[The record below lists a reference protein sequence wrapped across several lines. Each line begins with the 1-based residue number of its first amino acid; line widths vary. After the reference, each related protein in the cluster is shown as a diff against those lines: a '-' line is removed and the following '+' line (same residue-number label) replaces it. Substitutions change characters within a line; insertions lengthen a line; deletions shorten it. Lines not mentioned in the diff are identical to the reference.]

1 MAVKIVRHT
10 VISGIRIFCGSRP
23 HAENYWKSLQT
34 IPSAI
39 SRILMHNEQYDVK
52 KKASKEKEREMRL
65 DGEVESMS
73 WSKRQQK
80 LRKTQRQWI
89 FGVHKPAVEL
99 SKSRNI
105 DVWRTTKF
113 RIALMQCA
121 AGQKLAVCSHN
132 FASRN
137 TIAKRYQTIS
147 VKSLTF
153 PISLVSL
160 SSITVG
166 IGSSPFRC
174 RVFPWF

>member
-34 IPSAI
+34 ISSAI
-39 SRILMHNEQYDVK
+39 SRMLMHNEQYDVK
-52 KKASKEKEREMRL
+52 RKASKESKREMRL
-65 DGEVESMS
+65 DGAESMS
-73 WSKRQQK
+73 WSKRPQK
-80 LRKTQRQWI
+80 LRQTKRLWI

-132 FASRN
+132 FSSRN

-147 VKSLTF
+147 VKLLTF

-166 IGSSPFRC
+166 IGSSSFRC